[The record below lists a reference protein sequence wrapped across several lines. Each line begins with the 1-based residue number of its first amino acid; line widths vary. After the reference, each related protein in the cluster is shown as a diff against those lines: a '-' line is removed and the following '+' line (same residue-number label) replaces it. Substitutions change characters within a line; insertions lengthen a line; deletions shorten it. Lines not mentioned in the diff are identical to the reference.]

1 MPWPINSMN
10 NDIDKNFLLY
20 GTAKEIWDAAQQNYS
35 KLKLSCMTFVKKIS
49 VTQYFNTLTQYW
61 QHLDMFDTH
70 AWKCADDAA
79 TYRNHEGK
87 KDFQILI
94 GTKPLPSIRE
104 VFSKVQREE
113 SRRKVMM
120 GSQDVEANTPL
131 LDSSALAV

>member
-79 TYRNHEGK
+79 TYRKIMKEKRIFKYLLGLNHCLALEKCFLKFNVK
-87 KDFQILI
+87 KA
-94 GTKPLPSIRE
+94 GEK
-104 VFSKVQREE
+104 
-113 SRRKVMM
+113 
-120 GSQDVEANTPL
+120 
-131 LDSSALAV
+131 